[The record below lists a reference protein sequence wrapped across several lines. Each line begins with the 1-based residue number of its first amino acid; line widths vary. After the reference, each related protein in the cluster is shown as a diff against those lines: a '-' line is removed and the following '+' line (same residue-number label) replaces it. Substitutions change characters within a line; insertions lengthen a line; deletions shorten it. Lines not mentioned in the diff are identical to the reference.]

1 MFTCAPFIATVY
13 LHGKMQFG
21 AIMTGSQEVAATAVD
36 NVDSLVTEILEH
48 DYADNE
54 VSLGRIL
61 CGQQEMQVVLKVVAV
76 RESFIFDEFE
86 DLTEF
91 GQAIVKQDCDHD
103 WENMGDHFQCTY
115 ADCQLTKVG
124 E

>member
-1 MFTCAPFIATVY
+1 MLFCLCYGV
-13 LHGKMQFG
+13 LHGNLHSANEGF
-21 AIMTGSQEVAATAVD
+21 MTGSQEVAATAVD
-36 NVDSLVTEILEH
+36 NIDSLVTEILEH

-61 CGQQEMQVVLKVVAV
+61 CGKQEMQVVLKVVAV

-91 GQAIVKQDCDHD
+91 GQVIEKQDCDHD
-103 WENMGDHFQCTY
+103 WENMGGYSQCTY
-115 ADCQLTKVG
+115 SHCQAVKN

>member
-1 MFTCAPFIATVY
+1 
-13 LHGKMQFG
+13 MQFG

-91 GQAIVKQDCDHD
+91 GQGV
-103 WENMGDHFQCTY
+103 
-115 ADCQLTKVG
+115 
-124 E
+124 

>member
-1 MFTCAPFIATVY
+1 MAT
-13 LHGKMQFG
+13 G
-21 AIMTGSQEVAATAVD
+21 AQEVAATAVD
-36 NVDSLVTEILEH
+36 NVDNLIVEILEG

-61 CGQQEMQVVLKVVAV
+61 VGKQEMQVVLSVIAV
-76 RESFIFDEFE
+76 REKFIFDDFE

-91 GQAIVKQDCDHD
+91 GRVSEKQECDHD
-103 WENMGDHFQCTY
+103 WEKMGGYSQYTY
-115 ADCQLTKVG
+115 SHCQAVKN

>member
-1 MFTCAPFIATVY
+1 
-13 LHGKMQFG
+13 
-21 AIMTGSQEVAATAVD
+21 MTGSQEVAATAVD
-36 NVDSLVTEILEH
+36 NVDSLVAEILEG
-48 DYADNE
+48 DFADNE

-61 CGQQEMQVVLKVVAV
+61 AGKQEMQIVLRVVAV
-76 RESFIFDEFE
+76 RENFLDDEFE

-91 GQAIVKQDCDHD
+91 GQASEKQDCDHD

-115 ADCQLTKVG
+115 ADCQLTKVS